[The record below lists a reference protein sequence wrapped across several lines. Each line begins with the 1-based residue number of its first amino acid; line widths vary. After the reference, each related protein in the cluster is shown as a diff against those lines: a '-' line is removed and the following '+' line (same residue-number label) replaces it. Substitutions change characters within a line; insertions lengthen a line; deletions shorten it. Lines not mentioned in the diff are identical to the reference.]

1 VISRVADLIARARQP
16 GGFAANVLVLFSWV
30 VVAQGL
36 TMLVM
41 PLLTRLY
48 HPDQFGIYSL
58 FVSGSAMIAVVAA
71 LRYEYAIVL
80 PESERDARALVW
92 GSLLLAGAVA
102 ALTWIVGAIAL
113 RLMPG
118 SQWSALRPWLGWFA
132 AAVFLTAAYSVF
144 MYWALREKAFKALAA
159 SRVVI
164 AAGMAGV
171 QLAAALFF
179 GPYTALLIAA
189 MVIGQAG
196 GVAFLVLRTG
206 FPLRERATR
215 AEVRGVAQRYVAFPK
230 YSALSSLLNAVSS
243 LLPVAMLT
251 VLFSPTI
258 AGLFAVADKVVR
270 TPSVLFGSSLQ
281 QVFYQRLAES
291 RADGRACRALLLRT
305 WRYLVLLGIIP
316 MAVIFVA
323 GPWLFSFVFG
333 AQWHEA
339 GVYGRILTIG
349 LFVHFIAYP
358 TTNGIVA
365 FERQGVMLS
374 WDVLYVLSLAA
385 VFGIGGFVMHLSARH
400 LLVAFAVSQ
409 AVVHVANLGAQWKVL
424 LDSTGT
430 RAQGGH
436 PQGGPADRA
445 SADRDA
451 AVAGAAAR

>member
-1 VISRVADLIARARQP
+1 MSRVADLLARARQP

-92 GSLLLAGAVA
+92 GSLLLAAAVA

-144 MYWALREKAFKALAA
+144 MYWALREKAFKPLAA

-206 FPLRERATR
+206 FPVRERVTR

-230 YSALSSLLNAVSS
+230 YSALSSLLNGVSS

-323 GPWLFSFVFG
+323 GPWLFAFVFG
-333 AQWHEA
+333 GQWHEA
-339 GVYGRILTIG
+339 GVYARILTIG

-430 RAQGGH
+430 QAQGDH
-436 PQGGPADRA
+436 ADRT

>member
-1 VISRVADLIARARQP
+1 MRRIADLVRRIRRP

-58 FVSGSAMIAVVAA
+58 FVNASAMIAVVAA

-80 PESERDARALVW
+80 PEDERDARALVW
-92 GSLLLAGAVA
+92 GSLLLSATVAGA
-102 ALTWIVGAIAL
+102 TWVIGAVVL
-113 RLMPG
+113 RYLPG
-118 SQWSALRPWLGWFA
+118 SQMQSLRPWLGWFA

-144 MYWALREKAFKALAA
+144 MYWALRRKAFKPLAI

-189 MVIGQAG
+189 MVIGQVA
-196 GVAFLVLRTG
+196 GVAYIVARTG
-206 FPLRERATR
+206 FHFRELPAWPAIT
-215 AEVRGVAQRYVAFPK
+215 AVARRYVAFPK

-243 LLPVAMLT
+243 MLPVAMLT
-251 VLFSPTI
+251 LLFSPAV

-291 RADGRACRALLLRT
+291 RSDAAACRALLLRT
-305 WRYLVLLGIIP
+305 WRYLILIGLVP
-316 MAVIFVA
+316 MVIVALA
-323 GPWLFSFVFG
+323 GPWLFGFVFG
-333 AQWHEA
+333 HQWHEA
-339 GVYGRILTIG
+339 GVYARILTIG
-349 LFVHFIAYP
+349 LFVHFVAYP

-374 WDVLYVLSLAA
+374 WDLLYVLSLAA
-385 VFGIGGFVMHLSARH
+385 VFGVGGFMLHLSPRS
-400 LLVAFAVSQ
+400 LMLAFAVSQ
-409 AVVHVANLGAQWKVL
+409 AIVHVANLGAQWKVL
-424 LDSTGT
+424 VDSTAG
-430 RAQGGH
+430 
-436 PQGGPADRA
+436 
-445 SADRDA
+445 SATTPSPS
-451 AVAGAAAR
+451 AAASEPLTAR